1 MADDNQQDGDVQNEP
16 DGIQQPDPNTN
27 GTEGQEDG
35 RQAVSYTHLTLPTIA

>member
-27 GTEGQEDG
+27 GTDGQEDG
-35 RQAVSYTHLTLPTIA
+35 RQEPRAPWEREGQ